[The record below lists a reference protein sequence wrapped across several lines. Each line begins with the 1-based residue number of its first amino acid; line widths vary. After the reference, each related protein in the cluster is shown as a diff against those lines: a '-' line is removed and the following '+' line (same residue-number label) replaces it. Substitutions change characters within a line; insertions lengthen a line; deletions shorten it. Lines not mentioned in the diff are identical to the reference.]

1 MKVEKRICDL
11 CRAETKG
18 KFAKLSA
25 PKKWAK
31 GEYEEEAPAPATEN
45 DVFSLAM
52 MSVFSTRGE
61 SSSCDLDVCRHCFKA
76 LFGAAAWLRDLINTK
91 QEEHAR

>member
-1 MKVEKRICDL
+1 VKVEKRICDL

-31 GEYEEEAPAPATEN
+31 GEYEEDAPAPVESG
-45 DVFSLAM
+45 DLAM
-52 MSVFSTRGE
+52 LSFSRMFGAIAE
-61 SSSCDLDVCRHCFKA
+61 SPDTHLDICRHCFKA
-76 LFGAAAWLRDLINTK
+76 LFGAAAWLRELIETK
-91 QEEHAR
+91 QKEHAQ